1 MVDWIRSSIRSFRR
15 AHGVVVFQSGVL
27 ELMVRRFE
35 ITAVR
40 LCDRS
45 VWIDF
50 RSCDLAFDEE
60 LDGSITVLAC
70 YRIHCVVRRDLVWVL
85 DLRIDK
91 GVLRDG
97 TNPLTPNNGGT
108 T

>member
-70 YRIHCVVRRDLVWVL
+70 YRIHCVVLRDLVWVL

>member
-27 ELMVRRFE
+27 ELKVRRFE

-45 VWIDF
+45 MWIDF
-50 RSCDLAFDEE
+50 RSCDLAYDEE
-60 LDGSITVLAC
+60 LDCRITVLAC
-70 YRIHCVVRRDLVWVL
+70 YGIHCVVRGDLVWVL
-85 DLRIDK
+85 DLRIDQ
-91 GVLRDG
+91 GVLGDG